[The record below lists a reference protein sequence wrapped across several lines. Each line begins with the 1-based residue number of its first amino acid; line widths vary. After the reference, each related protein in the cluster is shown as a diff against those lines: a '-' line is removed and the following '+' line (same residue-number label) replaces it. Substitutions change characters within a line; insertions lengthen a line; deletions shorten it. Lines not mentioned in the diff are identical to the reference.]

1 MFIMIVN
8 GVIVGV
14 IMACALI
21 GLIGG
26 RSLFYDFTGFVN
38 KHGKGLL
45 WTFAICIILG
55 IITSSNSGNKGSSC
69 REWGK
74 YASSC

>member
-1 MFIMIVN
+1 MIVN
-8 GVIVGV
+8 GVIVGI
-14 IMACALI
+14 IMASALI
-21 GLIGG
+21 CFIGG

-55 IITSSNSGNKGSSC
+55 IVTSSNSGNKGSSC

>member
-1 MFIMIVN
+1 MVVN

-14 IMACALI
+14 IMASALI
-21 GLIGG
+21 CFIGG
-26 RSLFYDFTGFVN
+26 RSLFYDLNGFVN

-55 IITSSNSGNKGSSC
+55 IAASSNNGNKGSSC
-69 REWGK
+69 REWGRH
-74 YASSC
+74 ASSC